1 MTETAIE
8 EKISKKIDDLFDSL
22 NGNFIARLREIY
34 LNTRTTADGKATITF
49 RTARIEAVYSPDIV
63 RQIEAGRLIA
73 IPNVMSVGA
82 DSVYSIYE
90 VADVY
95 PMHYSMLTLD
105 KSQPGAIRN
114 EFMTLI
120 ENEWQTISKS
130 TWIEIV
136 AAPTGYIVALD
147 NDIPSKPKFI
157 RKSNCPTNRIS
168 SIYAKQRNYSKIY
181 LLYA

>member
-1 MTETAIE
+1 MTETATEGKMTGI
-8 EKISKKIDDLFDSL
+8 IDDLFDSL
-22 NGNFIARLREIY
+22 NGNFIARLREIS

-49 RTARIEAVYSPDIV
+49 RTAKIEAIYAPDII

-73 IPNVMSVGA
+73 IPNVMSVG
-82 DSVYSIYE
+82 VKPIYSIYE

-120 ENEWQTISKS
+120 ENEWQTNSKS
-130 TWIEIV
+130 TWIEII
-136 AAPTGYIVALD
+136 AAPTGYIIALD
-147 NDIPSKPKFI
+147 NDVQNIDS
-157 RKSNCPTNRIS
+157 
-168 SIYAKQRNYSKIY
+168 
-181 LLYA
+181 

>member
-1 MTETAIE
+1 
-8 EKISKKIDDLFDSL
+8 
-22 NGNFIARLREIY
+22 
-34 LNTRTTADGKATITF
+34 
-49 RTARIEAVYSPDIV
+49 
-63 RQIEAGRLIA
+63 
-73 IPNVMSVGA
+73 MSVGTI
-82 DSVYSIYE
+82 SIYSIYE

-95 PMHYSMLTLD
+95 HYSMLTLD

-147 NDIPSKPKFI
+147 NDIPSEPIF
-157 RKSNCPTNRIS
+157 NRE
-168 SIYAKQRNYSKIY
+168 
-181 LLYA
+181 

>member
-1 MTETAIE
+1 
-8 EKISKKIDDLFDSL
+8 
-22 NGNFIARLREIY
+22 
-34 LNTRTTADGKATITF
+34 
-49 RTARIEAVYSPDIV
+49 
-63 RQIEAGRLIA
+63 
-73 IPNVMSVGA
+73 MSVGA

-136 AAPTGYIVALD
+136 AAPTGYIVAL
-147 NDIPSKPKFI
+147 K
-157 RKSNCPTNRIS
+157 
-168 SIYAKQRNYSKIY
+168 
-181 LLYA
+181 

>member
-1 MTETAIE
+1 
-8 EKISKKIDDLFDSL
+8 
-22 NGNFIARLREIY
+22 
-34 LNTRTTADGKATITF
+34 
-49 RTARIEAVYSPDIV
+49 
-63 RQIEAGRLIA
+63 
-73 IPNVMSVGA
+73 MSVGTN
-82 DSVYSIYE
+82 SVYSIYE

-105 KSQPGAIRN
+105 KSQPGAIRK

-147 NDIPSKPKFI
+147 NDIPSEPKFI
-157 RKSNCPTNRIS
+157 RKSNAPLIGSRVHMLNKETIQKFICYTPKGEDLLENYDIGYLLGVTEE
-168 SIYAKQRNYSKIY
+168 QVTFYSKHRKTSALPRRRICIY
-181 LLYA
+181 RVW

>member
-1 MTETAIE
+1 LTKTATEGKTTRDQNE
-8 EKISKKIDDLFDSL
+8 VFDSL
-22 NGNFIARLREIY
+22 DGHFIARLREIY
-34 LNTRTTADGKATITF
+34 SNTRTTADGKATITF

-63 RQIEAGRLIA
+63 RQIEVGRLIA
-73 IPNVMSVGA
+73 IPNVMSVGTNNI
-82 DSVYSIYE
+82 YSIYE

-130 TWIEIV
+130 T
-136 AAPTGYIVALD
+136 
-147 NDIPSKPKFI
+147 
-157 RKSNCPTNRIS
+157 
-168 SIYAKQRNYSKIY
+168 
-181 LLYA
+181 

>member
-1 MTETAIE
+1 LTETATEGKMTGI
-8 EKISKKIDDLFDSL
+8 IDDLFDSL
-22 NGNFIARLREIY
+22 NGNFIARLREIS

-49 RTARIEAVYSPDIV
+49 RTAKIEAIYAPDII

-73 IPNVMSVGA
+73 IPNVMSVG
-82 DSVYSIYE
+82 VKPIYSIYE

-120 ENEWQTISKS
+120 ENEWQTNSKS
-130 TWIEIV
+130 TWIEII
-136 AAPTGYIVALD
+136 AAPTGYIIALD
-147 NDIPSKPKFI
+147 NDVQNIDS
-157 RKSNCPTNRIS
+157 
-168 SIYAKQRNYSKIY
+168 
-181 LLYA
+181 